1 MVNAVTLQ
9 DTLGYIRLHCS
20 ESDKLTSNF
29 TINCRQ
35 CLAYFHSTA
44 ITNLQSGCLMQLAST
59 VSHAGFFSAP
69 L

>member
-9 DTLGYIRLHCS
+9 DTLGYIGLHCS
-20 ESDKLTSNF
+20 ESDKLTS
-29 TINCRQ
+29 TINHRQ

-59 VSHAGFFSAP
+59 ISQAGFVSAP